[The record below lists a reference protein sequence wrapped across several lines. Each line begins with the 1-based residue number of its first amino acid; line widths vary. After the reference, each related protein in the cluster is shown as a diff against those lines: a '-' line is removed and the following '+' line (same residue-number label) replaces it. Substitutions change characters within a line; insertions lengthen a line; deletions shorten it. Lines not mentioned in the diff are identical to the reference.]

1 MKLSTLL
8 LSSAALVVAGSAFA
22 ADLPAKK
29 AAPAAKPAA
38 TGCPAFGAG
47 FFQIPGGDTCIK
59 LSGYMAYEGNYN
71 GTAGTYGQ
79 DGAFRLITDVR
90 SNTDAGV
97 VRGFARITGSYG
109 NSSSG
114 SSSGTDMT
122 PSRAYVQLGGL
133 TAGKNASLADIS
145 GTAGWNYGSNLG
157 GGTGTGI
164 WYAMNA
170 GGATIT
176 IGEENAVSDNSNSG
190 ASSADLTSKRP
201 DLLAKVSFAAG
212 AATLDLVGVSHAPT
226 DNYGGSPN
234 TAGAAA
240 DGNGY
245 AFLGRVGVTSG
256 DFGAA
261 IFGGTSR
268 GALKYTSAVP
278 SGYADYDSTTSTE
291 YSSGSNIGGEITA
304 KLGNGLLA
312 IAAGQQKATDA
323 AAGGSTKTTTIGVDY
338 ALNVAKGFVVEPE
351 VIFNTGDSKSDVYYL
366 TIHRDF

>member
-29 AAPAAKPAA
+29 AAPAAKA

-59 LSGYMAYEGNYN
+59 LGGYMAYEGNYN

-79 DGAFRLITDVR
+79 DGAFRLTTDVR
-90 SNTDAGV
+90 SNSEVGV

-109 NSSSG
+109 NADSGTSSG
-114 SSSGTDMT
+114 SDMAV
-122 PSRAYVQLGGL
+122 SRAYVQLGGL
-133 TAGKNASLADIS
+133 TAGKNASLADIA
-145 GTAGWNYGSNLG
+145 GTSAWNYGASLG

-164 WYAMNA
+164 WYAMSA
-170 GGATIT
+170 GAATIT
-176 IGEENAVSDNSNSG
+176 IGEENSIADDN
-190 ASSADLTSKRP
+190 DMTSKRP
-201 DLLAKVSFAAG
+201 DLLAKATFAAG
-212 AATLDLVGVSHAPT
+212 PATVDVVGVSHAPQ
-226 DNYGGSPN
+226 DNNNGS
-234 TAGAAA
+234 

-245 AFLGRVGVTSG
+245 ALLGRVGVAAG

-261 IFGGTSR
+261 VFGGSSK
-268 GALKYTSAVP
+268 GAMKYTSAVP
-278 SGYADYDSTTSTE
+278 SNGVDYDSGWTTDYST
-291 YSSGSNIGGEITA
+291 GSNIGGEVTA

-312 IAAGQQKATDA
+312 VAVGQQKATS
-323 AAGGSTKTTTIGVDY
+323 AAGNGTTNTTTIGVDY

-351 VIFNTGDSKSDVYYL
+351 FIATSGDSTSNVYYL
-366 TIHRDF
+366 TIHRDI

>member
-47 FFQIPGGDTCIK
+47 FFQIPGGDTGIK

-109 NSSSG
+109 NTSSG

-170 GGATIT
+170 GSATIT
-176 IGEENAVSDNSNSG
+176 LGEENSIKDDAGN
-190 ASSADLTSKRP
+190 TSKRP
-201 DLLAKVSFAAG
+201 DILGKVSFAAG
-212 AATLDLVGVSHAPT
+212 DAKLDLVGVSHAAGD
-226 DNYGGSPN
+226 DNGGS
-234 TAGAAA
+234 

-245 AFLGRVGVTSG
+245 AFIGRVGVTSG

-261 IFGGTSR
+261 IFGGVSK
-268 GALKYTSAVP
+268 GALKYTSSVP
-278 SGYADYDSTTSTE
+278 TGAADYDSSSTTDYST
-291 YSSGSNIGGEITA
+291 GSNMGGEVTA

-312 IAAGQQKATDA
+312 IAAGTQKATSA
-323 AAGGSTKTTTIGVDY
+323 GGGSTKTTTIGVDY

>member
-29 AAPAAKPAA
+29 AAPAAKA

-59 LSGYMAYEGNYN
+59 LGGYMAYEGNYN

-109 NSSSG
+109 NSDSGTSSG
-114 SSSGTDMT
+114 SDMAV
-122 PSRAYVQLGGL
+122 SRAYVQLGGL

-145 GTAGWNYGSNLG
+145 GTSGWNYGAALG

-176 IGEENAVSDNSNSG
+176 LGEENSVADDNDN
-190 ASSADLTSKRP
+190 TSKRP
-201 DLLAKVSFAAG
+201 DVLGKVSFSAG
-212 AATLDLVGVSHAPT
+212 AATLDLVGVSHAPQD
-226 DNYGGSPN
+226 DNGGS
-234 TAGAAA
+234 

-261 IFGGTSR
+261 IFGGTSK

-278 SGYADYDSTTSTE
+278 TAGVDYDSGSTTDYST
-291 YSSGSNIGGEITA
+291 GSNIGGEVTA

-312 IAAGQQKATDA
+312 IAAGQQKATSA
-323 AAGGSTKTTTIGVDY
+323 NTGTSTKTTTIGVDY

>member
-8 LSSAALVVAGSAFA
+8 LSSAALVVAGSAYA

-29 AAPAAKPAA
+29 GAPAAKAAA

-59 LSGYMAYEGNYN
+59 LGGYVAYEGNYQASGSSVN
-71 GTAGTYGQ
+71 EGTYGQ
-79 DGAFRLITDVR
+79 DGAFRLTADVR

-109 NSSSG
+109 NSASG
-114 SSSGTDMT
+114 ASSGTDMT
-122 PSRAYVQLGGL
+122 PSRAYVQIGGL
-133 TAGKNASLADIS
+133 TAGKNSSLADIS
-145 GTAGWNYGSNLG
+145 GTSAWNYGSNLG

-170 GGATIT
+170 GAATIT
-176 IGEENAVSDNSNSG
+176 IGEENSVKDGLGN
-190 ASSADLTSKRP
+190 TSKRP
-201 DLLAKVSFAAG
+201 DMLGKVSFAAG
-212 AATLDLVGVSHAPT
+212 DAKLDLVGVSHAAGD
-226 DNYGGSPN
+226 DNGGS
-234 TAGAAA
+234 

-245 AFLGRVGVTSG
+245 AFLGRVGMTSG

-261 IFGGTSR
+261 LFGGVSK
-268 GALKYTSAVP
+268 GALKYTSAV
-278 SGYADYDSTTSTE
+278 SSSDADYDSSSTTDYST
-291 YSSGSNIGGEITA
+291 GSNMGGEVTA

-312 IAAGQQKATDA
+312 IAAGQQKATS
-323 AAGGSTKTTTIGVDY
+323 AGGGSKKTTTIGIDY
-338 ALNVAKGFVVEPE
+338 ALNVAKGLVVEPE